1 MRWLGLAWALA
12 AKQAAAAEKGMN
24 SDELAHKHP
33 SAAKADIDSMPFTA
47 RLKSCPFKALSFSA
61 ACKAVINPVDLSAR
75 VNSCPFKT
83 LLAMTFSAACL
94 ALPAQADGGSVLK
107 VDFSNPGLTP
117 SKWTLVLHA
126 DGSAHF
132 HADSRAITAAQLHVI
147 EPTAVDRDVQLSQ
160 QFADRVFDTVHHQNL
175 LNEACESHLKVA
187 FQGWKKLTYSG
198 PDGDG
203 GCEFNYSKNKDIQSL
218 GESLV
223 GVASTI
229 IEGARL
235 ELLLQHDPLGLDKEM
250 EYLKEASDDGRL
262 QQMCAIHGILT
273 RLVDDP
279 DVMERVRRRA
289 RLLLAE
295 ASK

>member
-1 MRWLGLAWALA
+1 MKWLGLALA
-12 AKQAAAAEKGMN
+12 
-24 SDELAHKHP
+24 SVVLA
-33 SAAKADIDSMPFTA
+33 
-47 RLKSCPFKALSFSA
+47 
-61 ACKAVINPVDLSAR
+61 V
-75 VNSCPFKT
+75 
-83 LLAMTFSAACL
+83 
-94 ALPAQADGGSVLK
+94 PAQGDGGPVLK

-117 SKWTLVLHA
+117 SKWTLVLHG

-132 HADSRAITAAQLHVI
+132 HADSGAITAAQLHVI

-160 QFADRVFDTVHHQNL
+160 QFADRVFDTVRHHNL

-187 FQGWKKLTYSG
+187 FQGWKKMTYSG

-203 GCEFNYSKNKDIQSL
+203 SCEFNYSKNKDIQSL

-223 GVASTI
+223 AVASTI

-279 DVMERVRRRA
+279 EVMERVRRRA